1 VAPCKLES
9 ASTGIR
15 PISAQPSHASNS
27 TSSQRCSRDASLK
40 IFAICCGA
48 YRGITCSHSIGVT
61 RSSSLPLVIAH
72 RGASRDAPENTPAA
86 FEAAIALG
94 ADAVELDVRRTAD
107 GVLVV
112 HHNASRRGV
121 PLAMLTYSGL
131 VRLSRHEPPRFD
143 TVLDLCAGRIALDI
157 EVKEPGYE
165 AEVIEAASRRF
176 PRERLLYT
184 SFEEPV
190 IAAIKHLDPDARC
203 GLLLGP
209 GRLRSRTE
217 RYGTLPFDLAER
229 CGADLLAV
237 HQWLAPVRRRSR
249 RAPGT
254 GLLAEAQA
262 RGFPLMVWTVD
273 GPQRLRAYLADGRVA
288 GIITDLPG
296 LAVETRRELISGGGR
311 EGTTTRRGP
320 ERGEHDD
327 SMPAHVTGPTRPP
340 LHDRV
345 RPVIPR

>member
-1 VAPCKLES
+1 MTAG
-9 ASTGIR
+9 T
-15 PISAQPSHASNS
+15 
-27 TSSQRCSRDASLK
+27 
-40 IFAICCGA
+40 
-48 YRGITCSHSIGVT
+48 
-61 RSSSLPLVIAH
+61 SLPLVIAH
-72 RGASRDAPENTPAA
+72 RGASRDAPENTVAA

-121 PLAMLTYSGL
+121 PLSMLTYSRL

-143 TVLDLCAGRIALDI
+143 TVLDLCAGRIGLDI
-157 EVKEPGYE
+157 EVKEPGFE
-165 AEVIEAASRRF
+165 AEVIDAASTRF
-176 PRERLLYT
+176 PREQLLYT
-184 SFEEPV
+184 SFEETV
-190 IAAIKHLDPDARC
+190 IAAIRRLDANARC

-209 GRLRSRTE
+209 GRLRSRTQ
-217 RYGTLPFDLAER
+217 RYEGLPFDLAER

-237 HQWLAPVRRRSR
+237 HQWLAPLRRRR
-249 RAPGT
+249 GRAPGT

-262 RGFPLMVWTVD
+262 RGFPMMVWTVD

-296 LAVETRRELISGGGR
+296 LAVETRRELLAGASR
-311 EGTTTRRGP
+311 EGTKVGRGP
-320 ERGEHDD
+320 ARREQDD
-327 SMPAHVTGPTRPP
+327 FMPADVTGPTRPA
-340 LHDRV
+340 LTDRV